1 MASWTVYCGVAVIGI
16 FLLKKLYLRF
26 AYTAS
31 DHRFQLK
38 PKNVSISQEKIDV
51 AKAYEITPL
60 VDFDWRA
67 KEPLK
72 FRNFKPKYHLTMGIS
87 NLSLSE
93 LIEMDRNYVSRMK
106 LRKQIIE
113 DHHDT
118 VIQASPASRPALNEL
133 YTWLTGSYLPTRFPS
148 IFTLSPTHLLN
159 LVTSESLPLQP
170 PTDPIHTFEL
180 LGKNLDDDF
189 LLLLPS
195 SDGDQYELKGFITC
209 FPSGFNPKEKF
220 GMTLRDIHIPVPG
233 YKEKLERSMDRF
245 FERLEVGRVVQ
256 RSNWA
261 ITIHGRLFAAS
272 GTHLY
277 EGEEPEPEDIDV
289 NNTFLRCERQLL
301 HRLPKSK
308 ALVFSFKT
316 YLYPLSD
323 IKIEGL
329 GEDLAQAI
337 DGLREGSVPAMHF
350 YKRGVVWGEAVKAY
364 LRAE

>member
-1 MASWTVYCGVAVIGI
+1 MASWTVYCGVVAIAI
-16 FLLKKLYLRF
+16 FLLRRLYLRV
-26 AYTAS
+26 AHTAS
-31 DHRFQLK
+31 DHRSQLK
-38 PKNVSISQEKIDV
+38 PRNVSTSKERIDV
-51 AKAYEITPL
+51 AKAYQITPL
-60 VDFDWRA
+60 ADFDWQA

-72 FRNFKPKYHLTMGIS
+72 FRTFKPKYHLTMGIS

-93 LIEMDRNYVSRMK
+93 LIEIDRNYLSRIK
-106 LRKQIIE
+106 IRKQIIQ

-118 VIQASPASRPALNEL
+118 VIQASPASRTALNEL

-148 IFTLSPTHLLN
+148 MFTLSPTHLLN

-170 PTDPIHTFEL
+170 PTDPIQTFEL
-180 LGKNLDDDF
+180 LGNNLDEDF
-189 LLLLPS
+189 VLLLPS
-195 SDGDQYELKGFITC
+195 SDGDQYELKGFVTC
-209 FPSGFNPKEKF
+209 FPSGFNTKEKF
-220 GMTLRDIHIPVPG
+220 GMTLRDIHTPVPG
-233 YKEKLERSMDRF
+233 YKEKLETSMDRF
-245 FERLEVGRVVQ
+245 FARLEVGRVVQ

-261 ITIHGRLFAAS
+261 ITTHGRLFAAS

-277 EGEEPEPEDIDV
+277 EGEEPEPEDID
-289 NNTFLRCERQLL
+289 TFLRCERQLL

-323 IKIEGL
+323 IKNEGL

-337 DGLREGSVPAMHF
+337 DGLKEGSVPAMHF
-350 YKRGVVWGEAVKAY
+350 YKRGVVWGEAVKSY

>member
-1 MASWTVYCGVAVIGI
+1 MAFGTITVYCGVAAIAI
-16 FLLKKLYLRF
+16 FLLRRLYLRL
-26 AYTAS
+26 AHTAS
-31 DHRFQLK
+31 EHRSQLK
-38 PKNVSISQEKIDV
+38 LRNDSTSQEKIDV

-60 VDFDWRA
+60 ADFDWRA

-72 FRNFKPKYHLTMGIS
+72 FRSFKPKYHLTMGIS
-87 NLSLSE
+87 NVSLSE
-93 LIEMDRNYVSRMK
+93 LIEMDHNYMSRMK

-118 VIQASPASRPALNEL
+118 VIQACPAITPALDEL

-148 IFTLSPTHLLN
+148 MFKLSPTHLLN
-159 LVTSESLPLQP
+159 LVTSEPLPLQP
-170 PTDPIHTFEL
+170 PIDPIHTLEL

-189 LLLLPS
+189 LLLLPC
-195 SDGDQYELKGFITC
+195 DGDQYELKGFITC
-209 FPSGFNPKEKF
+209 FPSGFNTKDKF
-220 GMTLRDIHIPVPG
+220 GMTLKDIHTPVPG

-245 FERLEVGRVVQ
+245 FSRLEVGRVVQ

-261 ITIHGRLFAAS
+261 ITTHGRLFAAS

-277 EGEEPEPEDIDV
+277 EGEAPEPEDID
-289 NNTFLRCERQLL
+289 TFLRCERQLL

-323 IKIEGL
+323 IKNEGL
-329 GEDLAQAI
+329 GENLAQAI
-337 DGLREGSVPAMHF
+337 DGLKEGSVPAMHF
-350 YKRGVVWGEAVKAY
+350 YKRGVVWGDAVKAY